1 MHYDQRFWILDLGSV
16 NLEPGTWKLE
26 LLKMDKLDCIVIG
39 AGVIGLAVARVMAMS
54 GREVFILE
62 ATEGIGNEASSRNSE
77 VIHAGIYYLPGSLK
91 AKLCV
96 RGKQL
101 LYQYC
106 AERGINYERIGKIIV
121 ASDEGEVQDLERLR
135 SQAKQNGVDDLVLLT
150 GKGADSLE
158 PELNCAAGLLSPS
171 TGIIDSHSLMEEFL
185 ADSKDSGAELVLG
198 TKVEGGRIL
207 DDGIVLEV
215 GGSEP
220 MTVLCRTVINC
231 GGIHASDVAHS
242 IEGISDGSIPPSFMC
257 KGSYFALSGSAPFEH
272 LIYPIPDEGGL
283 GIHLTFDLA
292 GKVRFGPDTEWVDS
306 VDYAVDPGRASAF
319 SDSIR
324 RYWPGLSDTGLNP
337 DYSGIRAKIVGP
349 DEEAADF
356 MIQGSETHGIAG
368 LVNLYGIESPGLT
381 ASMAIAEEVV
391 KLAGV
396 VET

>member
-1 MHYDQRFWILDLGSV
+1 MDQ
-16 NLEPGTWKLE
+16 
-26 LLKMDKLDCIVIG
+26 LDCIIIG
-39 AGVIGLAVARVMAMS
+39 AGVIGLAVARTMAMS

-91 AKLCV
+91 AKFCV
-96 RGKQL
+96 KGKQL
-101 LYQYC
+101 LYEYC
-106 AERGINYERIGKIIV
+106 AERGINHKRTGKIIV
-121 ASDEGEVQDLERLR
+121 ASDEGEVQELERLR
-135 SQAKQNGVDDLVLLT
+135 FQAEQNGVDDLVLLT
-150 GKGADSLE
+150 GKETGSLE

-185 ADSKDSGAELVLG
+185 ADSRDSGAELVLG
-198 TKVEGGRIL
+198 TKVEGGRIS
-207 DDGIVLEV
+207 DEGIVLEV

-231 GGIHASDVAHS
+231 GGMHASCVAYS
-242 IEGISDGSIPPSFMC
+242 IEGIPADSIPPPYMC
-257 KGSYFALSGSAPFEH
+257 KGSYFALSASAPFKR
-272 LIYPIPDEGGL
+272 LIYPMPGSHSV

-306 VDYAVDPGRASAF
+306 VDYAVDPGRAGAF
-319 SDSIR
+319 YDSIR
-324 RYWPGLSDTGLNP
+324 RYWPGLPDGGLNP

-356 MIQGSETHGIAG
+356 MIQGPEIHSVPG

-391 KLAGV
+391 RLAGV